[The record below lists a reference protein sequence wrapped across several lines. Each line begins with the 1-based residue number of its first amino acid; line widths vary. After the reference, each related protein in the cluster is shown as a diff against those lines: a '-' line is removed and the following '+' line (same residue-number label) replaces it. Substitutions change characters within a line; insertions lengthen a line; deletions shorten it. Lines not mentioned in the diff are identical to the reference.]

1 MKRLALALTLSLAL
15 AACAGA
21 QLVPIGQPIK
31 IRQLPPCNQ
40 RAQNL
45 AFYVTDA
52 TTDAICTAGGQ
63 GRSICTCVSG
73 NWVLMAGAGSVS
85 DHGQLAGLADDDHS
99 QYLLLAGRSGGQEAI
114 GSSVDN
120 QFLTLDGNTSGET
133 SVISVGDFD
142 SSPSGILMAVDAS
155 GIQTVNALAV
165 AASGVTATL
174 DSGDVFTLSSGGSE
188 RFRVETTGIVG
199 TDARIRVG
207 QSDSDAN
214 SSCISLDTDHLYGD
228 LDCDS
233 VKDASELYFDN
244 ETGKWV
250 PITSATT
257 TTIDVTGAAADLD
270 INVVDDITLDT
281 TGANGEIDLTTS
293 GQTGKI
299 YLTTT
304 GNLASINLSAGST
317 LNLSSVGS
325 TSVNINGGSQ
335 ELVVGEGAI
344 THSGYIL
351 DTVQTA
357 SCADNGAGTN
367 AALTL
372 TPTEDFVEIT
382 SLDANGC
389 DVTLS
394 EVGMSSGRKVEI
406 VVVAVTAGTVNF
418 ADSAGVTELA
428 GAFNAGIYDSLR
440 LRYTTS
446 RWVEVGRSN
455 N

>member
-31 IRQLPPCNQ
+31 VRQLPPCNQ
-40 RAQNL
+40 RTQNL
-45 AFYVTDA
+45 AFYVIDA
-52 TTDAICTAGGQ
+52 TADAICTAGGTGQ
-63 GRSICTCVSG
+63 SICTCNAG

-85 DHGQLAGLADDDHS
+85 DHGMLAGLGDDDHT
-99 QYLLLAGRSGGQEAI
+99 QYLLLAGRPGGQEAI

-120 QFLTLDGNTSGET
+120 QFLTLTGNTSGEA
-133 SVISVGDFD
+133 SVISLGDFD

-155 GIQTVNALAV
+155 GLQTINTLAI

-174 DSGDVFTLSSGGSE
+174 DSGDTFTLSSGGSE
-188 RFRVETTGIVG
+188 RFRVETTGIIG

-214 SSCISLDTDHLYGD
+214 STCISVTADHLYGD

-233 VKDASELYFDN
+233 VKDAGEYLLDDES
-244 ETGKWV
+244 GKWV
-250 PITSATT
+250 PMSSATT
-257 TTIDVTGAAADLD
+257 TTLEVTGATADLD
-270 INVVDDITLDT
+270 INVVDDVTIDT
-281 TGANGEIDLTTS
+281 TGANGEIDLTTA

-304 GNLASINLSAGST
+304 GNLASINLSAGSS
-317 LNLSSVGS
+317 LNLASVS
-325 TSVNINGGSQ
+325 AMSMNVNGGDIDWT
-335 ELVVGEGAI
+335 VGEGYVS
-344 THSGYIL
+344 HPGYMI
-351 DTVQTA
+351 DTPQAA

-372 TPTEDFVEIT
+372 TPTADLVEIT

-394 EVGMSSGRKVEI
+394 EAGMSSGRKVEI